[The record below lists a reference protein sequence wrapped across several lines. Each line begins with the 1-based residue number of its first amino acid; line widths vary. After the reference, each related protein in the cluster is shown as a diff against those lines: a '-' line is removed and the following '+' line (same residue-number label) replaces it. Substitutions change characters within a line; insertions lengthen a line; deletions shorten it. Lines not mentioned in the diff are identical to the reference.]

1 MSTRADQQHIR
12 HADRFFI
19 GGEWVKPSSSS
30 RIDVRDSATE
40 EVFLSVAEAQVEDVD
55 RAVAAARKA
64 FDDGPWPRM
73 THKARAVWLNK
84 IADAWTNRA
93 DAFAETWTRE
103 SGVLH
108 SIAKRAVVGPAN
120 TFRFHAG
127 LADTFEWEAPHVT
140 PDGQRALLVR
150 EPVGVVG
157 AIIPWNAPNALGRL
171 QDGRGPHRGMYR
183 GRQGFAR
190 SSCGPLSARG
200 NLRGNR
206 PSRGRI
212 QLHHGGA

>member
-1 MSTRADQQHIR
+1 MSTHADQQHVR

-40 EVFLSVAEAQVEDVD
+40 EVFLSVAEAQVEDID
-55 RAVAAARKA
+55 RAVAAARQA

-73 THKARAVWLNK
+73 THQERAVWLNK
-84 IADAWTNRA
+84 IADAWMKRA
-93 DAFAETWTRE
+93 DAFADTWTRE

-108 SIAKRAVVGPAN
+108 SIAKRAVLGPAN

-127 LADTFEWEAPHVT
+127 LADTFEWEEPHVT

-157 AIIPWNAPNALGRL
+157 AIIPWNAPNALVAYKTAAALIAGCTVVVKGSPEAPAAPYL
-171 QDGRGPHRGMYR
+171 LG
-183 GRQGFAR
+183 
-190 SSCGPLSARG
+190 G
-200 NLRGNR
+200 NLRASG
-206 PSRGRI
+206 SARGRI
-212 QLHHGGA
+212 QLHHRGP